1 MNNILVK
8 NYSFHRHV
16 LLEITKQCNLQ
27 CLHCFTEAGHSLTK
41 ELELDDWKLVL
52 KDLIDN
58 GFNAFT
64 ISGGEPLLVLKE
76 TISLVKY
83 IKQLNRQIK
92 VYIFTNGILFNKTNL
107 RTFKK
112 YVDGVGISIDGCK
125 RTHDWLR
132 RQDGSYTAAIHALSL
147 LQAKKIPVFVQSM
160 ITPQTLPYMED
171 IVKLCINKGV
181 RAIRF
186 SHVDFYGRAI
196 EHKQTI
202 GCDEKH
208 LILLNSTLKHLKDK
222 YNICLTSNLVN
233 KTELQKNKVLFTI
246 PSLHILPNGYVLPW
260 YGFPLKLALCKYP
273 TETFSNLKQQVLD
286 ARISAFKEIME
297 ESQVYVS
304 HSNMGNNIDYDNIVA
319 HFFD

>member
-8 NYSFHRHV
+8 NYNFHRHV

-27 CLHCFTEAGHSLTK
+27 CVHCFTEAGHSLAE

-64 ISGGEPLLVLKE
+64 ISGGEPLLVLKK
-76 TISLVKY
+76 IVPLVKY
-83 IKQLNRQIK
+83 IKQLNSQIK
-92 VYIFTNGILFNKTNL
+92 VYIFTNGILLNRTNL
-107 RTFKK
+107 HRFKK

-132 RQDGSYTAAIHALSL
+132 RQDSSYVAAIDALSL
-147 LQAKKIPVFVQSM
+147 LQVEKIPVFVQSM
-160 ITPQTLPYMED
+160 VTPQTLPYMED
-171 IVKLCINKGV
+171 VVNICIDKGV

-196 EHKQTI
+196 KHKQTI

-208 LILLNSTLKHLKDK
+208 LISLNSTLKRLKEK
-222 YNICLTSNLVN
+222 YNIYLTSNLVK

-273 TETFSNLKQQVLD
+273 TETFSNLKKQVLD
-286 ARISAFKEIME
+286 AKISAFKEIME
-297 ESQVYVS
+297 NSQAYVS
-304 HSNMGNNIDYDNIVA
+304 RSNMRNIIDYDNIVA